1 MSKITRFAARDLG
14 PDARMAGFLTH
25 LRAHGLRLGVGET
38 DTALRAL
45 TTIDAA
51 DSTQACRALKA
62 VCCSNAEDWAQFD
75 TLFDSYW
82 RNDGRVRQKVIASGR
97 DVAPKH
103 SRSSR
108 EAQQAASSDTK
119 GTRDSPETSNKNGD
133 SYMAG
138 DGKLIASTVRNL
150 MKKDLR
156 ELVSPEDIREAEIV
170 ARRLEKF
177 L

>member
-1 MSKITRFAARDLG
+1 MSKITRFAARDPG

-51 DSTQACRALKA
+51 DPTQACRALKA

-82 RNDGRVRQKVIASGR
+82 RNDGRVRQKVIASG
-97 DVAPKH
+97 
-103 SRSSR
+103 SRPR
-108 EAQQAASSDTK
+108 RTK
-119 GTRDSPETSNKNGD
+119 TQPLIPRGTTSGLKRYQRHPRQPGD
-133 SYMAG
+133 LKSKTATAIWQG
-138 DGKLIASTVRNL
+138 TAN
-150 MKKDLR
+150 
-156 ELVSPEDIREAEIV
+156 
-170 ARRLEKF
+170 
-177 L
+177 

>member
-1 MSKITRFAARDLG
+1 MSKITRFAARDPG
-14 PDARMAGFLTH
+14 PDARMAGFLAH

-51 DSTQACRALKA
+51 DPTQACRALKA

-97 DVAPKH
+97 DAARALRRAGWNWP
-103 SRSSR
+103 SS
-108 EAQQAASSDTK
+108 
-119 GTRDSPETSNKNGD
+119 TR
-133 SYMAG
+133 
-138 DGKLIASTVRNL
+138 
-150 MKKDLR
+150 
-156 ELVSPEDIREAEIV
+156 
-170 ARRLEKF
+170 RRPR
-177 L
+177 